1 MDPAAADFLWGLA
14 AVAASVVGAFVASLL
29 TWAMFDA
36 VGRMIAGRGR

>member
-1 MDPAAADFLWGLA
+1 MNPSAADFLRGLA
-14 AVAASVVGAFVASLL
+14 VVAAAVVGTFVASLL